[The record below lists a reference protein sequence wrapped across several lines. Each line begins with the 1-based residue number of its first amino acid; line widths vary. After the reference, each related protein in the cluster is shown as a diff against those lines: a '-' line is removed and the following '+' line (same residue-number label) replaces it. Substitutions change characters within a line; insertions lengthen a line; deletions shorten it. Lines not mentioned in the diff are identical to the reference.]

1 MSTSLSFPSFPDLSQ
16 ADLDK
21 VNLTAEAQE
30 FYSYPNEL
38 KRLLIERAVYKKAYE
53 TQQQKINDT
62 VSKIDKIMSQ
72 KVTPT
77 MTLRDYAYQEYFK
90 NIFSKIKINYDSY
103 PLK

>member
-1 MSTSLSFPSFPDLSQ
+1 MSTSLSFPDLSQ

-21 VNLTAEAQE
+21 INLTQEAQE
-30 FYSYPNEL
+30 FYSDPNVL
-38 KRLLIERAVYKKAYE
+38 KRLLIERAMYKKAYE

-62 VSKIDKIMSQ
+62 VSKVDKIMSQ

-77 MTLRDYAYQEYFK
+77 LTLRDYAYKEYYE
-90 NIFSKIKINYDSY
+90 NLFSKIKINYDSY